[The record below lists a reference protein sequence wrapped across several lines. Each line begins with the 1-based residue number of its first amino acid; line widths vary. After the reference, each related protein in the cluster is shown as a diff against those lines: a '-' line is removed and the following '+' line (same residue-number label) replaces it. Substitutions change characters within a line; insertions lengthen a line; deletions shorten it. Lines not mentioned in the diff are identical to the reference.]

1 MSGLGKTDLGERY
14 SLHNPFTI
22 INAKDT
28 VLSITNIALCEQK
41 SGSVCRIW
49 FYLRYMEPAIFSN
62 YFLSQF
68 CNTWDQIMGMLLK
81 DLSEVWT

>member
-1 MSGLGKTDLGERY
+1 MSGLGKTDSGERY

-41 SGSVCRIW
+41 SGSVCRI
-49 FYLRYMEPAIFSN
+49 
-62 YFLSQF
+62 
-68 CNTWDQIMGMLLK
+68 
-81 DLSEVWT
+81 